1 MGRKPGSKQLILEF
15 FLNNLGKI
23 LESKDIQKASGGAVE
38 WARRVRELRNEDG
51 YQILSHKDRANL
63 KPNQYLMETIER
75 VPAFT
80 RGISKETRAWVLE
93 RNGYTCQM
101 CGVAAS
107 DPDPLGGNR
116 TVRLTMGHIIDKSK
130 GGDDSPQNLRAV
142 CTNCNEG
149 LQNTALP
156 KPDRIHL
163 LAQIRRAPIQDQ
175 DLNQISII
183 VQMRVNLAWLF
194 AIDARWNDDFAVTLF
209 QFDDERLGVITF
221 VGIT

>member
-1 MGRKPGSKQLILEF
+1 MSRKPGSKQLILEF
-15 FLNNLGKI
+15 FLHNIGKV

-51 YQILSHKDRANL
+51 YQILSHKDRASL
-63 KPNQYLMETIER
+63 KPNQYIMETFER

-101 CGVAAS
+101 CGVAAG
-107 DPDPLGGNR
+107 DPDPFGGNR
-116 TVRLTMGHIIDKSK
+116 TVRLMIGHIIDKSK
-130 GGDDSPQNLRAV
+130 GGEDTPYNLRAV

-149 LQNTALP
+149 LQNKSLP

-163 LAQIRRAPIQDQ
+163 LAQIRRATIQDQ
-175 DLNQISII
+175 EAVLNWLLQKF
-183 VQMRVNLAWLF
+183 NLE
-194 AIDARWNDDFAVTLF
+194 TKK
-209 QFDDERLGVITF
+209 
-221 VGIT
+221 

>member
-1 MGRKPGSKQLILEF
+1 MARQPGSKQLILEF
-15 FLNNLGKI
+15 FMQNLGKV

-63 KPNQYLMETIER
+63 KPNQYLMETDKR
-75 VPAFT
+75 VPAFA
-80 RGISKETRAWVLE
+80 RAISKETRARVLE

-101 CGVAAS
+101 CGAAAG
-107 DPDPLGGNR
+107 DPDPFGSSR

-156 KPDRIHL
+156 KPDQIYL
-163 LAQIRRAPIQDQ
+163 LAQIRRATIKDQ
-175 DLNQISII
+175 ETVLNWLLQKF
-183 VQMRVNLAWLF
+183 NLEAT
-194 AIDARWNDDFAVTLF
+194 RKS
-209 QFDDERLGVITF
+209 
-221 VGIT
+221 